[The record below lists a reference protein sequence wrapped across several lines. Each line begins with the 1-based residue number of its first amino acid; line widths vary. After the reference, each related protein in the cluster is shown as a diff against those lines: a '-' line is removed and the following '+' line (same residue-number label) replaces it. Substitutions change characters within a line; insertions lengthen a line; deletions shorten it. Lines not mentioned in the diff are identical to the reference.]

1 MANSEA
7 IKASDKFKTGLLE
20 QWQKLLKDKIDTVK
34 ICAVEATPSNLK
46 LMVGRKSEIDEHIR
60 GYF

>member
-1 MANSEA
+1 MASSEA

-34 ICAVEATPSNLK
+34 ICAVEATPSNLR